1 MGLKKF
7 NINSVDRKGSTR
19 KRYIIKEKKLPSKR
33 EMASNLTKSL
43 IKTAKALVSG
53 DEISAVGE
61 VREKRMKICKSCS
74 WYIKEKQ
81 RCAHCGCVVP
91 VKIFLKEESCP
102 IGKW

>member
-7 NINSVDRKGSTR
+7 NINSLDRKDFVR
-19 KRYIIKEKKLPSKR
+19 KRHVTDEKRLPSKR

-43 IKTAKALVSG
+43 VKTAKALVSG
-53 DEISAVGE
+53 DAISAEGE
-61 VREKRMKICKSCS
+61 VREKRMKTCKSCS
-74 WYIKEKQ
+74 WYIKDKQ
-81 RCAHCGCVVP
+81 RCAHCGCIVP